1 MHASDFQQSGVSGG
15 LVGHSQLQ
23 PSQIPNN
30 VAVISMQNDGPT
42 VIAVVDNMMEPGE
55 FLSRI

>member
-1 MHASDFQQSGVSGG
+1 MSGG
-15 LVGHSQLQ
+15 LVGLSQLP

-42 VIAVVDNMMEPGE
+42 VIAMVDNMMEPGE